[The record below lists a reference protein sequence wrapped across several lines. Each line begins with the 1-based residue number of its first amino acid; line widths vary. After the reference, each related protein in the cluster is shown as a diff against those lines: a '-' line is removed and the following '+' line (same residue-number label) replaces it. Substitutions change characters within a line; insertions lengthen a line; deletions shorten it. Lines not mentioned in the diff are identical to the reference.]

1 MIRATFKSL
10 AARKLRLL
18 LSSLSIVLGVSFVA
32 GAFVLTDSLGKV
44 FDDLFNTVSQNVAVD
59 VRGDKVTTDS
69 SGQDVRVLLPQNLVD
84 TVRGVDG
91 VKEAQGQVQGSAQ
104 LVNKD
109 GKVVGTGGAPTFGFN
124 WYDST
129 LLQSGTIVR
138 GHAPTGPTEIAVNQ
152 GLLDRTNYK
161 IGDSAPVLTDGPLKT
176 YRIVGAV
183 EFDGK
188 PSFAG
193 ETEVF
198 FDTPTAQRVLNLNGK
213 FTEITVA
220 ADSGVS
226 DKVLRDRVRAVLPPQ
241 TEAITGQ
248 ALADEQASDV
258 KKGLGFFNTFLLTFA
273 LIALFVGAFI
283 IFNTFTM
290 LVAQRTRELAL
301 MRMLGA
307 SRSQVRRAVL
317 LEAVV
322 VGLLSSAIGLIAGI
336 GVAIGLKALFGVFG
350 AQLPD
355 GPTIVAVRT
364 VIVSFLVGTL
374 VTAAAAFM
382 PARRAS
388 RVAPLA
394 ALRDAATPDRS
405 LRRQTIIGSVVL
417 VIGATGIGFA
427 LAGNGG
433 LSLLGLGTLLAFIGI
448 AMLSPLVSRPIS
460 AGVGRLFSRRLP
472 GRLGKE
478 NAVRNPRRTAAT
490 AAALMIG
497 LALISAVTVLGSSL
511 KASVAKIT
519 SAAVNADF
527 IINTNGPGF
536 PDSVVTDAAQTPGVD
551 KTAGVKVDGMQLCD
565 NASCS
570 HAKQTFVTAFPA
582 AAIGDLVNISTVKG
596 DDTLSPNT
604 ILVSKSAASGFNLHV
619 GDTVTVQ
626 FARSQPEKLTLGGI
640 YDTNQLIGDFLVDE
654 SKAKDFS
661 TQRDVAALVSVK
673 PGADAAQVRTA
684 LDKTLHPYPQVDVQD
699 QSEFIAQTQS
709 QVNQIVTIINILLG
723 LSVIIALL
731 GVLNT
736 LALSVIERTREI
748 GLLRAVGMARRQV
761 KRMIRTESVLIC
773 TFGGLLGLV
782 VGSIFGIALQQAL
795 KGQGVTELGFPVVT
809 LIIYLLCSA
818 LAGVVAAALP
828 ARRASRLNVLQAI
841 ATE

>member
-18 LSSLSIVLGVSFVA
+18 LSSLSIVLGVSFVS

-44 FDDLFNTVSQNVAVD
+44 FDDLFSTISQNVAVD
-59 VRGDKVTTDS
+59 IRGDKVT
-69 SGQDVRVLLPQNLVD
+69 SGNQGDVRALLPQDLLR
-84 TVRGVDG
+84 TVEQVDG
-91 VKEAQGQVQGSAQ
+91 VKEAQGQVQGNAQ
-104 LVNKD
+104 LVDTK
-109 GKVVGTGGAPTFGFN
+109 GKAVSTGGAPTFGFN
-124 WYDST
+124 WYDSK
-129 LLQSGTIVR
+129 LLQSGTIVQGR
-138 GHAPTGPTEIAVNQ
+138 APHGPDEIAINR
-152 GLLDRTNYK
+152 GLLDRTDYK
-161 IGDSAPVLTDGPLKT
+161 LGDSAPVLTDQPLKS
-176 YRIVGAV
+176 YKIVGIV

-188 PSFAG
+188 ASFAG
-193 ETEVF
+193 ETDVF
-198 FDTPTAQRVLNLNGK
+198 FETSVAQQVLNLTGK
-213 FTEITVA
+213 YNEITVA

-226 DKVLRDRVRAVLPPQ
+226 ETELRDRIRPLLPADAQ
-241 TEAITGQ
+241 AITGTKSAADQ
-248 ALADEQASDV
+248 ANDV

-283 IFNTFTM
+283 IFNTFSM

-307 SRSQVRRAVL
+307 SRGQVRRAVL

-322 VGLLSSAIGLIAGI
+322 VGLLSSFIGLICGI
-336 GVAIGLKALFGVFG
+336 GVALGLKALFGVFG

-355 GPTIVAVRT
+355 APTIVATRT
-364 VIVSFLVGTL
+364 VILSFVVGTL

-405 LRRQTIIGSVVL
+405 LKRQTIIGIIVL
-417 VIGATGIGFA
+417 IVGAAAMTKS
-427 LAGNGG
+427 LRDGG
-433 LSLLGLGTLLAFIGI
+433 LQLLGLGTLLAFIGI
-448 AMLSPLVSRPIS
+448 AMLSPLVSKPVAS
-460 AGVGRLFSRRLP
+460 VVGRLFSRRLP

-511 KASVAKIT
+511 KASVAKT
-519 SAAVNADF
+519 VAGAVTADF
-527 IINTNGPGF
+527 ILNTQGPGF
-536 PDSVVTDAAQTPGVD
+536 PDAVVQAAAQEDGVRS
-551 KTAGVKVDGMQLCD
+551 TASVKVDGMQLCD

-570 HAKQTFVTAFPA
+570 HAKQVFVTAFPPK
-582 AAIGDLVNISTVKG
+582 AIGDLVNVTTAAGSDNLAPG
-596 DDTLSPNT
+596 T
-604 ILVSKSAASGFNLHV
+604 ILMSENAAKSDKV
-619 GDTVTVQ
+619 KPGDTVRVQ
-626 FARSQPEKLTLGGI
+626 FARSGVETLTLAGT
-640 YDTNQLIGDFLVDE
+640 YETNQLIGDYLVDA

-661 TQRDVAALVSVK
+661 TQRDVAGLVGLDK
-673 PGADAAQVRTA
+673 GADAAAVRKA
-684 LDKTLHPYPQVDVQD
+684 LDSSLKEYPNVEVLD
-699 QSEFIAQTQS
+699 QSEFVGEAKT

-723 LSVIIALL
+723 LSVLIALL

-761 KRMIRTESVLIC
+761 KRMIRTEAVLIC
-773 TFGGLLGLV
+773 FFGGLLGLV

-809 LIIYLLCSA
+809 LIVYLLCSA
-818 LAGVVAAALP
+818 LAGVIAAALP

>member
-10 AARKLRLL
+10 AARKLRLV

-44 FDDLFNTVSQNVAVD
+44 FDDLFDTVSKNVAVD
-59 VRGDKVTTDS
+59 VRGHEVT
-69 SGQDVRVLLPQNLVD
+69 SGTQGDVRVLLPQDLLA
-84 TVRGVDG
+84 TVRGVEG
-91 VKEAQGQVQGSAQ
+91 VKEAQGQVQGAAQ
-104 LVNKD
+104 LVNQD

-124 WYDST
+124 WYHSD
-129 LLQSGTIVR
+129 LLQSGTIVQGR
-138 GHAPTGPTEIAVNQ
+138 APGPGEIAVNR
-152 GLLDRTNYK
+152 GLLDRTDYH
-161 IGDSAPVLTDGPLKT
+161 IGDSAPVLTDGPLKK
-176 YRIVGAV
+176 YRIVGVV

-188 PSFAG
+188 PSYAG

-198 FDTPTAQRVLNLNGK
+198 FDTHTAQQVLNLTGR

-220 ADSGVS
+220 ADPGVS
-226 DKVLRDRVRAVLPPQ
+226 DATLRDRVRQVLPPK

-258 KKGLGFFNTFLLTFA
+258 KQGLGFFNTFLLTFA

-307 SRSQVRRAVL
+307 RRSQVRRAVL

-322 VGLLSSAIGLIAGI
+322 VGLLSSVIGLVVGI
-336 GVAIGLKALFGVFG
+336 GVAIGLKALFGLFG
-350 AQLPD
+350 AELPD
-355 GPTIVAVRT
+355 GPTIVAGRT
-364 VIVSFLVGTL
+364 VVVSFLVGTL

-394 ALRDAATPDRS
+394 ALREAATPDRS
-405 LRRQTIIGSVVL
+405 LRRQTVIGSVIL
-417 VIGATGIGFA
+417 VVGAVAIGYG
-427 LAGNGG
+427 LAGDGG
-433 LSLLGLGTLLAFIGI
+433 LQMLGLGTLLAFVGI
-448 AMLSPLVSRPIS
+448 AMLSPLVSRPVA

-472 GRLGKE
+472 GRLGRE

-490 AAALMIG
+490 AAALMVG

-536 PDSVVTDAAQTPGVD
+536 PDSVLTDAAHQPGVNQ
-551 KTAGVKVDGMQLCD
+551 TAGVKVDGMQLCD
-565 NASCS
+565 NRSCS

-582 AAIGDLVNISTVKG
+582 SAIGDLVNLSTVSG
-596 DDTLSPNT
+596 DDALAPDT
-604 ILVSKSAASGFNLHV
+604 ILMSKSAAKSNKVAV
-619 GDTVTVQ
+619 GDTVRVQ
-626 FARSQPEKLTLGGI
+626 FARSQPEELTIGGT
-640 YDTNQLIGDFLVDE
+640 YETNQLIGDYLVDG
-654 SKAKDFS
+654 SKARDFS
-661 TQRDVAALVSVK
+661 TQRNVAALVSVK
-673 PGADAAQVRTA
+673 DGADAAKVRSELDSA
-684 LDKTLHPYPQVDVQD
+684 LHQYPQVEVLD
-699 QSEFIAQTQS
+699 QSEFVAQTQN

-736 LALSVIERTREI
+736 LALSVIERTREL
-748 GLLRAVGMARRQV
+748 GLLRAVGMARRQI
-761 KRMIRTESVLIC
+761 KRMIRTEAVLIC
-773 TFGGLLGLV
+773 TFGGLLGLA
-782 VGSIFGIALQQAL
+782 VGSVFGIALQQAL
-795 KGQGVTELGFPVVT
+795 KGDGVTELGFPIGT
-809 LIIYLLCSA
+809 LVIYLLGSA

-828 ARRASRLNVLQAI
+828 ARRAARLNVLQAI